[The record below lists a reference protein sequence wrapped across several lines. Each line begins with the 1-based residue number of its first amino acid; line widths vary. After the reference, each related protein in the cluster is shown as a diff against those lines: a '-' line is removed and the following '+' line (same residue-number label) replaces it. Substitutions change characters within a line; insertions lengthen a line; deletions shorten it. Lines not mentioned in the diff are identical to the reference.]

1 MNREAIA
8 GIEKIINSDRIRKQH
23 VRILAG
29 MPDATPGL
37 TCFRVRI
44 SKRNVFDFEAS
55 TAELTIQPQSVEKK
69 LPETTDPVNVTWI
82 NRNPEPYYESIKNK
96 PFTGTAHYYEGKWW
110 WDSPVC
116 QDYLNEYGR
125 SPCDE
130 IHPDI
135 EITAWQSLPEPYKA
149 QEEE

>member
-44 SKRNVFDFEAS
+44 NKRNVFDFEAS
-55 TAELTIQPQSVEKK
+55 TTEVVIQPQSVEKK
-69 LPETTDPVNVTWI
+69 LIEEI
-82 NRNPEPYYESIKNK
+82 NERRE
-96 PFTGTAHYYEGKWW
+96 
-110 WDSPVC
+110 
-116 QDYLNEYGR
+116 
-125 SPCDE
+125 
-130 IHPDI
+130 
-135 EITAWQSLPEPYKA
+135 
-149 QEEE
+149 

>member
-1 MNREAIA
+1 MDREAIA

-55 TAELTIQPQSVEKK
+55 TAELTIQPHSVEKK
-69 LPETTDPVNVTWI
+69 LIEEI
-82 NRNPEPYYESIKNK
+82 NERRE
-96 PFTGTAHYYEGKWW
+96 
-110 WDSPVC
+110 
-116 QDYLNEYGR
+116 
-125 SPCDE
+125 
-130 IHPDI
+130 
-135 EITAWQSLPEPYKA
+135 
-149 QEEE
+149 